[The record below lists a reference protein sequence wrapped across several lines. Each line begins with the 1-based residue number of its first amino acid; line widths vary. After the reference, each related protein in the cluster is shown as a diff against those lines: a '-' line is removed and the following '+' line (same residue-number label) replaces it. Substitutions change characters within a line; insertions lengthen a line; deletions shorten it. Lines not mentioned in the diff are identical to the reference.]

1 LLNVR
6 IGPFEALDHC
16 FAVEAPEDVA
26 IDAARVLGPLR
37 PARPPANVS
46 VYRLEKLDGSDD
58 YALSRGTDSFGSI
71 TGARMAVELLLWA
84 VDQAAVRDSDRL
96 LLLHAAA
103 AERDGHVVVV
113 PGPAGAG
120 KTTLV
125 SSLVARGW
133 RYVTD
138 EITAIDPDTRAIA
151 RYPRAAKV
159 ELPAAALLGLAE
171 AGAGNPPET
180 TRMAFPPGEPDRV
193 AMVVV
198 PSVRPGEDVALV
210 PLRPA
215 AGVAAL
221 ASSAWNLTSHCQ
233 RGLDALASMV
243 NGPCFSVE
251 LGDPAHAAEAIDV
264 AFESSLVDA
273 QQLSRS

>member
-1 LLNVR
+1 LNVR

-16 FAVEAPEDVA
+16 FAVEAPEAVA
-26 IDAARVLGPLR
+26 VDAARVLGTLR
-37 PARPPANVS
+37 PTRPLSTVS
-46 VYRLEKLDGSDD
+46 IYRLDKVDGCDE
-58 YALSRGTDSFGSI
+58 YTLSRGSESFGTI
-71 TGARMAVELLLWA
+71 TGAPMAVELLLWA
-84 VDQAAVRDSDRL
+84 VDQAAVRDSDRFV
-96 LLLHAAA
+96 LLHAAA
-103 AERDGHVVVV
+103 AERGGHVVVV

-120 KTTLV
+120 KTTVV

-138 EITAIDPDTRAIA
+138 EITAIEPNTRAIA

-180 TRMAFPPGEPDRV
+180 TRVAFPPGEPDRV
-193 AMVVV
+193 AMVIV
-198 PSVRPGEDVALV
+198 PSVRPGADGALQ

-221 ASSAWNLTSHCQ
+221 ASSAWNLSSHRQ

-243 NGPCFSVE
+243 TGPCFRVE
-251 LGDPAHAAEAIDV
+251 LGDPSAVAEAIDIALDRGLAGV
-264 AFESSLVDA
+264 RDSS
-273 QQLSRS
+273 RR